1 MQHGGVLKQLPYVL
15 YHLNLLHMNEQS
27 IVVPD
32 VLGEAPDAVERFFA
46 VIHRLSAAGPITLDL
61 TSVTWIRPYG
71 AVGLLGVCRYF
82 KQLTHQPVRL
92 TGLQSHIHAY
102 LRRIDFFKCGTETVY
117 TLNPFN
123 PADDFAR
130 STSSSNVLE
139 LFPIR
144 VHEDIYEVAARARHI
159 LVYWLGGTSY
169 DLDNIVILLTEAC
182 SNIVDH
188 SGDAGIVIIQK
199 YDRKYSIDV
208 NLAIGDLGRGIRQSL
223 MAVHGA
229 VSDTFSGYIEQALAG
244 LSARP
249 GERGGQGLGTIRR
262 IATESGG
269 SLHIRSEMG
278 SVLAQASGTTVRD
291 GLHFFPGTQIAITFR
306 STPTN

>member
-1 MQHGGVLKQLPYVL
+1 MYMSEIL
-15 YHLNLLHMNEQS
+15 

-32 VLGEAPDAVERFFA
+32 ALGESPDVVERLFA
-46 VIHRLSAAGPITLDL
+46 VLHASSTGGPIALDL
-61 TSVTWIRPYG
+61 TSVNWIRPYG
-71 AVGLLGVCRYF
+71 AISLLGICRYL
-82 KQLTHQPVRL
+82 KQFTHGPVRL
-92 TGLQSHIHAY
+92 TGLQNHIHAY

-117 TLNPFN
+117 TSDPFN
-123 PADDFAR
+123 SADDLGR

-139 LFPIR
+139 LFSIR

-159 LVYWLGGTSY
+159 LAYWLGGTSY
-169 DLDNIVILLTEAC
+169 DIDNIVILLSEAC

-188 SGDAGIVIIQK
+188 SGDAGIVTIQK
-199 YDRKYSIDV
+199 YDRKHCIDV

-229 VSDTFSGYIEQALAG
+229 VSDTFAGYIEQALAG

-278 SVLAQASGTTVRD
+278 SVLAQASGTTARD
-291 GLHFFPGTQIAITFR
+291 GLYFFPGTQIAIIFR